1 MGRDPETHRV
11 RLKERTVRGSKK
23 EAERVLAELV
33 AEIDHGIGLN
43 ALDVTVE
50 QLLDRWLTH
59 NEADFSPSTV
69 LVARGYIQRTIV
81 PLIGQQFVSQ
91 ITTSELDAF
100 YYRLRTKGGGGKPL
114 SPATIR
120 RVHGILR
127 RALSQAVRWN
137 LIRHNPAIDA
147 SPPRVPKP
155 VIKPPAP
162 HQVAE
167 IFKAI
172 EDARAD
178 LAAFVLLAASSGA
191 RRSELLALRWNDLDF
206 DTGTLVISRGLVRSE
221 HGLVEKDTKTHQ
233 ARRLSLD
240 TTTIGRLRAHRERTQ
255 ALAKAVGVQL
265 APDCYLFSDSV
276 DSRTPWSPHFVSL
289 AFGRFADS
297 VGADD
302 VRLHDLRHYV
312 ATRLLSSGVDV
323 RTVAGRLGH
332 RDASTTL
339 NVYSHFVPESDAKA
353 AAVLGHLFDEAMAT
367 KS

>member
-1 MGRDPETHRV
+1 VRGSLRRRGPGTWQVRVFIGRDPETHRV

-43 ALDVTVE
+43 ALGVTVE

-69 LVARGYIQRTIV
+69 LVARGYIERTIV

-147 SPPRVPKP
+147 SPPRVPKHE
-155 VIKPPAP
+155 IKPPAP
-162 HQVAE
+162 QQVAE
-167 IFKAI
+167 IFKAF
-172 EDARAD
+172 EDTRPD
-178 LAAFVLLAASSGA
+178 LAAFVLLAAASGA

-206 DTGTLVISRGLVRSE
+206 DTGTLVISRGLVKSE

-240 TTTIGRLRAHRERTQ
+240 PTTIGRLRSHRERMQ
-255 ALAKAVGVQL
+255 ALADAVDVPLG
-265 APDCYLFSDSV
+265 PDCYLFSDSV
-276 DSRTPWSPHFVSL
+276 DSRTPWKPHFVSL
-289 AFGRFADS
+289 AFRRAADS

-312 ATRLLSSGVDV
+312 VIYRPPVDMSYL
-323 RTVAGRLGH
+323 RSA
-332 RDASTTL
+332 
-339 NVYSHFVPESDAKA
+339 
-353 AAVLGHLFDEAMAT
+353 
-367 KS
+367 